1 MGGFINKPRGGAND
15 IWYSA
20 DGSDWYPYL
29 AAKVWSPRSA
39 HSTVEFNGQLWVLA
53 GSNGDYFNDVWA
65 LKLGGNDLR
74 RARLWL
80 GR

>member
-1 MGGFINKPRGGAND
+1 MGGFISKPRGGAND
-15 IWYSA
+15 IWYSS

-29 AAKVWSPRSA
+29 PSKLWSPRSA

-65 LKLGGNDLR
+65 LKLN
-74 RARLWL
+74 AI
-80 GR
+80 